1 MDKRLKE
8 IAFGEWE
15 GKSVAR
21 NQMEVPDEFL
31 KFYDDPEHFAG
42 APGGESFAEVKERT
56 DDFLKWLVGEYKS
69 RDIVPLMQRMFTFI
83 AEFEGDIPGAA
94 ARDCGNY
101 LDQNLGMAKYLAKK
115 YLAEVLNDIT
125 DERLIYPE

>member
-8 IAFGEWE
+8 ISFGEWE

-56 DDFLKWLVGEYKS
+56 DNFLKWLVGQEEYEDKN
-69 RDIVPLMQRMFTFI
+69 ILLVTHGV
-83 AEFEGDIPGAA
+83 A
-94 ARDCGNY
+94 
-101 LDQNLGMAKYLAKK
+101 LATLLKK
-115 YLAEVLNDIT
+115 
-125 DERLIYPE
+125 

>member
-31 KFYDDPEHFAG
+31 KFYFAKTN
-42 APGGESFAEVKERT
+42 FAFQSRI
-56 DDFLKWLVGEYKS
+56 FLAYLSAKCYTGIIVLMHILMFQYNKS
-69 RDIVPLMQRMFTFI
+69 
-83 AEFEGDIPGAA
+83 E
-94 ARDCGNY
+94 
-101 LDQNLGMAKYLAKK
+101 
-115 YLAEVLNDIT
+115 
-125 DERLIYPE
+125 

>member
-42 APGGESFAEVKERT
+42 APVSYTHLFMQGIFVEYGIT
-56 DDFLKWLVGEYKS
+56 MDDDVTTCLLYTS
-69 RDIVPLMQRMFTFI
+69 RCV
-83 AEFEGDIPGAA
+83 
-94 ARDCGNY
+94 
-101 LDQNLGMAKYLAKK
+101 
-115 YLAEVLNDIT
+115 
-125 DERLIYPE
+125 